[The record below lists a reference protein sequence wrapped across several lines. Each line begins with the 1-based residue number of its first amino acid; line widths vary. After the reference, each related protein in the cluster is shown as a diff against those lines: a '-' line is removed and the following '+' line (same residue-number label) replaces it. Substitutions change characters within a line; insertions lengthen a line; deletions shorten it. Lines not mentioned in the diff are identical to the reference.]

1 MSDVLVL
8 PNRLFD
14 LKLSGTE
21 FRIIAVLSGF
31 GRNEFTMRVETM
43 AATSGLSPATVRRT
57 LAALQGK
64 GLLDIIVRAGTP
76 ENRGRNT
83 YRTYRLRTPAAFG
96 KRFFRLKKETVER
109 LSGYSPAVLL
119 FYAYLVRCAD
129 RKGRAFVSDRK
140 AAQRLGLSRTT
151 VRACADLL
159 IGLGLIGK
167 SDRPY
172 SKTHPTKAHRI
183 TQYDLVEYLPPVPE
197 EPEEND
203 PQISPVRPESEVTHT
218 QRFTPVYSALTP
230 FWGFL
235 RDVGQIPAKYRVF
248 CRPRPPDR
256 GGGTILSA
264 P

>member
-21 FRIIAVLSGF
+21 FRIIAVLSVF
-31 GRNEFTMRVETM
+31 GREEFTMRVETM
-43 AATSGLSPATVRRT
+43 AAKSGLSPATVRRT

-64 GLLDIIVRAGTP
+64 GLLDIIVRAETS

-83 YRTYRLRTPAAFG
+83 YRAYRLRTPAAFG

-129 RKGRAFVSDRK
+129 KKGRAFVSDRK
-140 AAQRLGLSRTT
+140 AAHRLGLSKTT
-151 VRACADLL
+151 VRACANLL

-167 SDRPY
+167 FNRLY
-172 SKTHPTKAHRI
+172 AKTHPTKAHRI
-183 TQYDLVEYLPPVPE
+183 TQYDLVDLPPVPE

-218 QRFTPVYSALTP
+218 QRFTPVYAALTP

-235 RDVGQIPAKYRVF
+235 GDVGQIPAKYRVF